1 MATTP
6 AARGTAPKAD
16 QPRVDT
22 SSLKRSEASPN
33 LTYRTT
39 GVKNTSGRSQRDY
52 SRR

>member
-1 MATTP
+1 MATQSNSG
-6 AARGTAPKAD
+6 RTAPKAD

-22 SSLKRSEASPN
+22 SSLKRTEASPN

-39 GVKNTSGRSQRDY
+39 GIKNTSGRSQRDY